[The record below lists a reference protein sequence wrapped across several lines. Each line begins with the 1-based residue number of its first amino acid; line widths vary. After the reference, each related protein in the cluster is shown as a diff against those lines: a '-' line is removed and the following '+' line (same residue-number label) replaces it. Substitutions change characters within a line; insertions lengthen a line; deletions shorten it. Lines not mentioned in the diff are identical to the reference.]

1 MQRKKKQLLKVFTAW
16 AQPKIPPHSLNSVL
30 IKNSNSIPQGFA
42 FRPAV
47 SVAPSLNK
55 ELATPDESAWFQS
68 LPDTQTFSLYIKLA
82 LILNIPQNF
91 LKQKTYAVRPDI
103 LVQQN
108 SRHSLNS
115 EILHFTFNVNP
126 LRIF

>member
-1 MQRKKKQLLKVFTAW
+1 MNLLDL
-16 AQPKIPPHSLNSVL
+16 SLFPTLKLSTYN
-30 IKNSNSIPQGFA
+30 IKP
-42 FRPAV
+42 
-47 SVAPSLNK
+47 
-55 ELATPDESAWFQS
+55 
-68 LPDTQTFSLYIKLA
+68 A
-82 LILNIPQNF
+82 LILNTPQNF
-91 LKQKTYAVRPDI
+91 LKTKTYAVRPDI